1 MPGWSTSWAPSCEA
15 NPRRCVQRVSL
26 PFHCFHPSPSDPKR
40 SLFDAPE
47 PPTSLPTPSRRV
59 AHHEIRN
66 APCRVVHP
74 LEKTSIRSPQIAIQ
88 SGARSRWVGVEVSME
103 SEGTGSS
110 GLESHGGG
118 GATSPWPQKGA
129 THLDFSSD
137 TMGND
142 GAQSL
147 RASSVAR
154 HSCRGVEGDRVI
166 AARERNLV
174 LVLYCGL
181 QMNHSSRSKSNGTGH
196 SKQSNTCVCETRS
209 RKLPQLTFH
218 ANDAQERKE
227 HQVPQALRYTGQ
239 QMSPLQKPISR
250 RM

>member
-1 MPGWSTSWAPSCEA
+1 M
-15 NPRRCVQRVSL
+15 
-26 PFHCFHPSPSDPKR
+26 
-40 SLFDAPE
+40 
-47 PPTSLPTPSRRV
+47 
-59 AHHEIRN
+59 
-66 APCRVVHP
+66 
-74 LEKTSIRSPQIAIQ
+74 Q
-88 SGARSRWVGVEVSME
+88 SGVRSRCIGVEVSMG
-103 SEGTGSS
+103 SEGTRSC
-110 GLESHGGG
+110 GLESHSEG

-129 THLDFSSD
+129 TRVDFRSD
-137 TMGND
+137 TTGND

-196 SKQSNTCVCETRS
+196 SKQSNTRVCETRS
-209 RKLPQLTFH
+209 RKLLQLTFH
-218 ANDAQERKE
+218 VNDVQERKE
-227 HQVPQALRYTGQ
+227 HQVPRVVRCTGQ
-239 QMSPLQKPISR
+239 QMSLLQRPISH